1 MANQVLVY
9 RAGGVAEIV
18 INRPEK
24 LNAMTPAMIA
34 QLASIAADVDRDEA
48 VKVVL
53 LRGEGEGL
61 RHARGN
67 G

>member
-1 MANQVLVY
+1 VY